1 MMQKGKN
8 ETAICEN
15 KQRKI
20 MEKIGKL
27 GDFENTIFYRKN
39 LKIKIQKVKML
50 FIFPY
55 FYNGNKFVLF
65 RKCHYYFSEFFCFF
79 LNNENAK

>member
-27 GDFENTIFYRKN
+27 GDFENTIFYRKI
-39 LKIKIQKVKML
+39 LKIKKIKK
-50 FIFPY
+50 
-55 FYNGNKFVLF
+55 
-65 RKCHYYFSEFFCFF
+65 
-79 LNNENAK
+79 